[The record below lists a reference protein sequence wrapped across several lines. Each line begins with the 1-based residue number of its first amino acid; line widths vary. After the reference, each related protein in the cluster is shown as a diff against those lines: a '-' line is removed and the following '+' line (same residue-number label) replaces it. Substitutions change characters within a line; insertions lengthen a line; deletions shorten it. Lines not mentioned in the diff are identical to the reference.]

1 MDNLY
6 DLLQEI
12 RKCPGMYLAKP
23 SLERLWAF
31 INGYKSHKSYDP
43 DTDNCLD
50 GFNEYVYEHYHLYT
64 DHDWSRIIQFFNESE
79 EDAFYVF
86 YELFDDFTKKKRD
99 HRK

>member
-1 MDNLY
+1 MDDLY
-6 DLLQEI
+6 ILLQEI
-12 RKCPGMYLAKP
+12 RKRPGIYLGKP

-50 GFNEYVYEHYHLYT
+50 GFNDYVYEYYHLHT

-79 EDAFYVF
+79 ESAFYEFYRLFDAFM
-86 YELFDDFTKKKRD
+86 KKNPD
-99 HRK
+99 HRL